1 MPERAFDLVVIGS
14 GPAGEKGAAQAAY
27 FGKKVALIERTVPL
41 LGGACTHTGTL
52 PSKTLRE
59 SALALSGV
67 SSRGLEEVAMNLPRP
82 LAAKTFLHR
91 ERMIVDKENRRIQKN
106 LDRHNIELFQGSA
119 EFLDGNH
126 VRVNNPRGDPNDP
139 LVLSAPKFL
148 IATGSRPH
156 RPGWIP
162 FAEEEVYDSDEIL
175 TIEHVPETMLVLGS
189 GVIACEYACMFAAIG
204 TEVTLLDVRPTL
216 LGFLDGELI
225 QQFALEL
232 DRLGLKTHLNDNPVA
247 CSVDPTTRLCEV
259 RTEGG
264 QVFHAAAV
272 LAAAGRGGNSE
283 GLNLAALGI
292 VVDKRGN
299 IPVNEHFQTSVPHIY
314 AAGDIV
320 GVPALASSSMEQ
332 GRVATCHAC
341 DIGFKQR
348 VSPMIP
354 TGIYTIPEISTVGA
368 TEDEL
373 KKKNVDYLV
382 GRAMMRDNARGEIL
396 GEENGFLKLL
406 FTPDKKLVGV
416 HCLGPSAT
424 EIIHIGQI
432 AMLQDAK
439 IDLFIDAVFNY
450 PTLSELYKYA
460 AYDGLGALAKRK
472 YSA

>member
-1 MPERAFDLVVIGS
+1 
-14 GPAGEKGAAQAAY
+14 
-27 FGKKVALIERTVPL
+27 
-41 LGGACTHTGTL
+41 
-52 PSKTLRE
+52 
-59 SALALSGV
+59 
-67 SSRGLEEVAMNLPRP
+67 
-82 LAAKTFLHR
+82 
-91 ERMIVDKENRRIQKN
+91 
-106 LDRHNIELFQGSA
+106 
-119 EFLDGNH
+119 
-126 VRVNNPRGDPNDP
+126 
-139 LVLSAPKFL
+139 
-148 IATGSRPH
+148 
-156 RPGWIP
+156 
-162 FAEEEVYDSDEIL
+162 
-175 TIEHVPETMLVLGS
+175 
-189 GVIACEYACMFAAIG
+189 
-204 TEVTLLDVRPTL
+204 
-216 LGFLDGELI
+216 
-225 QQFALEL
+225 
-232 DRLGLKTHLNDNPVA
+232 
-247 CSVDPTTRLCEV
+247 
-259 RTEGG
+259 
-264 QVFHAAAV
+264 
-272 LAAAGRGGNSE
+272 
-283 GLNLAALGI
+283 
-292 VVDKRGN
+292 
-299 IPVNEHFQTSVPHIY
+299 VPHIY

-373 KKKNVDYLV
+373 KKKNIDYLV

-406 FTPDKKLVGV
+406 FAPNKKLLGV

-439 IDLFIDAVFNY
+439 IDLFIEAVFNY